1 MSNFDMIKELSEAF
15 GPTGLEDEVTKI
27 IYDKLS
33 VVCDSCGYSS
43 LGGVWGKI
51 NGSDSQRPAKLIG
64 CGIDEVAFMVGDI
77 DDNGFIRPK
86 KLTKYNAGSVCAKR
100 VIVGN
105 ENVKLH
111 GIMSA
116 KVLHLASGGDRENPN
131 VEKCFIDLGFE
142 KKDDL
147 KDKIEKGDFIAFEQ
161 ELSTFGKDKLAGKS
175 LSNRVAASLMIEF
188 AESLKNNGIVP
199 SCDLIFFFAVKEKVG
214 MSDMF
219 YAMQKFTPEIALILS
234 ALPAINSEKES
245 NCKIGE
251 GVVLPT
257 HDGYSLYFGNDTYC
271 DFIKS
276 DIKHQIPKNIDEG
289 QSSAQ
294 SQYSANGCMMFNVSL
309 PVRNLHTPCE
319 IVSLADIAEMEKAIK
334 YFVEK

>member
-51 NGSDSQRPAKLIG
+51 NGSDSSRPAKLIG

-188 AESLKNNGIVP
+188 AESLYLVKNSSAPENAIWFIYFSISSESIPIPLSETVKVP
-199 SCDLIFFFAVKEKVG
+199 SSL
-214 MSDMF
+214 
-219 YAMQKFTPEIALILS
+219 FTEIVTFKSPSSPLNSPTEANVFNFCVASIALDT
-234 ALPAINSEKES
+234 NSRK
-245 NCKIGE
+245 KISWSEYKNFFITGKIFS
-251 GVVLPT
+251 VVTPI
-257 HDGYSLYFGNDTYC
+257 FP
-271 DFIKS
+271 DFIT
-276 DIKHQIPKNIDEG
+276 
-289 QSSAQ
+289 
-294 SQYSANGCMMFNVSL
+294 L
-309 PVRNLHTPCE
+309 
-319 IVSLADIAEMEKAIK
+319 
-334 YFVEK
+334 